1 MLAGMDQALETS
13 VVRVRGDVMTAV
25 RDRVAI
31 ERPLQIR
38 VRIGDDERALSTT
51 MRTPGDDV
59 ALAVG
64 FLHAEG
70 VLAGAGALR
79 GAEQISDDSVRVE
92 LAPSAAAALA
102 ASARVFVTSA
112 ACGVCGRADLDGLA
126 QRGAAAAGGDTRVT
140 AAVIHGLPGA
150 LRAAQATF
158 DRTGG
163 LHAAGLFAPDG
174 ALVAVREDVGR
185 HNAVDKLVGRRL
197 LAGSCR
203 SAGVLMVSG
212 RASFELVQKARGR
225 GHPDR
230 RRGRRAV
237 EPGGRAGRG
246 GGHDAARVRARRR
259 LQRLQRR
266 GPDRGPDGRRRR
278 CLLDEPS
285 PKVTPPPAVAG
296 GRGCDHRDR
305 RARGAWARPAAR
317 RARAAAR

>member
-1 MLAGMDQALETS
+1 MLPGMDQALETS
-13 VVRVRGDVMTAV
+13 VVRVRGDVMTAA

-38 VRIGDDERALSTT
+38 VRIGGDERALSTT

-79 GAEQISDDSVRVE
+79 GAEQIGDDSVRVE

-102 ASARVFVTSA
+102 ASARAFVTSA

-126 QRGAAAAGGDTRVT
+126 GGCATAAGGDARVA
-140 AAVIHGLPGA
+140 AAVIHGLPDA

-163 LHAAGLFAPDG
+163 LHAAALFSPDG
-174 ALVAVREDVGR
+174 ALAAVHEDVGR

-197 LAGSCR
+197 LAR
-203 SAGVLMVSG
+203 KLPVTAGVLMLSG
-212 RASFELVQKARGR
+212 RASFELVQKAEAAGIPIVAAV
-225 GHPDR
+225 GAPSSL
-230 RRGRRAV
+230 AV
-237 EPGGRAGRG
+237 E
-246 GGHDAARVRARRR
+246 
-259 LQRLQRR
+259 
-266 GPDRGPDGRRRR
+266 
-278 CLLDEPS
+278 
-285 PKVTPPPAVAG
+285 
-296 GRGCDHRDR
+296 
-305 RARGAWARPAAR
+305 
-317 RARAAAR
+317 RAAAAGMTLLGFVRDGGFNVYCGAERIAGLTDADAA